1 MNERLT
7 KYIIAQ
13 LGNLNTKELLEV
25 AQNCIELGGI
35 STVEYYCD
43 ILGESKRTIY
53 DRLKKNKLPYL
64 QVNELKLPCINI
76 KL

>member
-1 MNERLT
+1 MNELLT
-7 KYIIAQ
+7 KSIIAQ
-13 LGNLNTKELLEV
+13 LSNLSTIELLEV

-35 STVEYYCD
+35 STVDYYCD
-43 ILGESKRTIY
+43 ILMEKKRTVY
-53 DRLKKNKLPYL
+53 DRLKKDKIPYL

>member
-1 MNERLT
+1 MNEKLT

-13 LGNLNTKELLEV
+13 LSNLTTKELLEI

-35 STVEYYCD
+35 STVEYYCNV
-43 ILGESKRTIY
+43 LGKSKRTIY
-53 DRLKKNKLPYL
+53 DRLKKNKILYL

>member
-1 MNERLT
+1 MNKKLT

-13 LGNLNTKELLEV
+13 LSNLSTIELLEV
-25 AQNCIELGGI
+25 TQNCIELGGI

-53 DRLKKNKLPYL
+53 DRLKKNKIPYL
-64 QVNELKLPCINI
+64 EINELKLPCINI